1 MPQCGNQ
8 MATRPTD
15 ELVCVGCINGAFGI
29 RGTVR
34 LQSFCEYPEAIADY
48 FPLFSEDGTREFRI
62 EIEGRTASG
71 LSARVDGVD
80 TREQASA
87 LKGTK
92 LFAER
97 SRFPELDENE
107 YYAADLIGLT
117 AFGASGEKLGM
128 VKAVHNHG
136 AGDVLEIAGGNNT
149 YLLEFTSET
158 VPEVAISESR
168 IVVNENA
175 L

>member
-1 MPQCGNQ
+1 M
-8 MATRPTD
+8 
-15 ELVCVGCINGAFGI
+15 
-29 RGTVR
+29 
-34 LQSFCEYPEAIADY
+34 
-48 FPLFSEDGTREFRI
+48 
-62 EIEGRTASG
+62 
-71 LSARVDGVD
+71 
-80 TREQASA
+80 
-87 LKGTK
+87 
-92 LFAER
+92 
-97 SRFPELDENE
+97 DENE

-136 AGDVLEIAGGNNT
+136 AGDVLEIAGGNST